1 MLKAKAKDSKF
12 ALEDISRPRTK
23 AKDNNT
29 AYITIAAFINHTP
42 LLCLQFKIHLIT
54 AVNQSKH
61 KVSIAIT
68 SDVVFPEKY
77 YVENFLEIFHSGKIS
92 AAMTTT
98 LWSKCMFHEKCKF
111 YVFKSTFY
119 SIWFVSN
126 FKSNTT
132 VTSNTDRS
140 GTVTL
145 TLLSTVCQ

>member
-1 MLKAKAKDSKF
+1 LAKATDF
-12 ALEDISRPRTK
+12 CSRPRPRTQNLPSRTSQGQGPK

-77 YVENFLEIFHSGKIS
+77 YVENFPEIFHSGKIS
-92 AAMTTT
+92 VAY
-98 LWSKCMFHEKCKF
+98 F
-111 YVFKSTFY
+111 YILQYYIHIYILNIFN
-119 SIWFVSN
+119 I
-126 FKSNTT
+126 
-132 VTSNTDRS
+132 
-140 GTVTL
+140 
-145 TLLSTVCQ
+145 